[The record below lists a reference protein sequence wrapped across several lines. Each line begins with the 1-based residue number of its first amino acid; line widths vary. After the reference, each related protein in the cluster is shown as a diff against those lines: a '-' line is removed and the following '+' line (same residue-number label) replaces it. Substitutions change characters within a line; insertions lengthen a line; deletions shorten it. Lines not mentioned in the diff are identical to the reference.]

1 MACLTVLL
9 LPVTAFAQAP
19 SAPGAWLDSVRQ
31 GGYVIVVRHGL
42 TGSDASKDAM
52 ANPAKS
58 ADKGADKGAGK
69 SADSMSNPA
78 KAGSGERQLSEQG
91 RAQAT
96 SIGQAMHKLKIPVGL
111 VMTSPLQ
118 RAVDTGTLLGFGDV
132 VTDPDIAEAGPT
144 LPNEENERRAEALR
158 RLLALR
164 SPTGKNVVVVTHKP
178 NITGAFGKDWSDVV
192 EGETSVFQSD
202 GKGGYKLIARIRP
215 DAWAALNRPSDTLE
229 GRALRLMNA
238 DRRPSSGVDCD
249 VGGGGA
255 SARRL
260 PLLWMCATAQKQAS
274 LHMRRGF

>member
-1 MACLTVLL
+1 MNTHAYRPFSVHLLREEKPMSRIRLLMACLTVLL
-9 LPVTAFAQAP
+9 LPATAFAQAP
-19 SAPGAWLDSVRQ
+19 SAPGAWLDSARQ

-52 ANPAKS
+52 ANPAKG
-58 ADKGADKGAGK
+58 ADKGADKSAGK
-69 SADSMSNPA
+69 SADPKNDAMSNPA
-78 KAGSGERQLSEQG
+78 KSGSGERQLSEQG

-144 LPNEENERRAEALR
+144 LSNEENERRAEALR

-192 EGETSVFQSD
+192 EGEASVFQSD
-202 GKGGYKLIARIRP
+202 SKGGYKLVVRIRP
-215 DAWAALNRPSDTLE
+215 DAWSALN
-229 GRALRLMNA
+229 
-238 DRRPSSGVDCD
+238 
-249 VGGGGA
+249 
-255 SARRL
+255 
-260 PLLWMCATAQKQAS
+260 
-274 LHMRRGF
+274 